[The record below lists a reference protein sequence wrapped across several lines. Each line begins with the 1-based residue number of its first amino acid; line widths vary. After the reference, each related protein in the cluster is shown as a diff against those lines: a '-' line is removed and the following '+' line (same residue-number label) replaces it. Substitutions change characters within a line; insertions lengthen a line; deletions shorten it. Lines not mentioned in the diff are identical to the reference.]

1 MDEMYILHE
10 LHGDSFHET
19 EASQEP
25 EAWQEPLPETV
36 PEPTPESTHDPQVDP
51 IPITESNLVFV
62 PIEEP
67 STNWEMELAQAY
79 VRAQPLEGV
88 FSPEEG
94 LRMGTAFPNLSQPY
108 ESNWPKAS
116 DNEINQNCFRR

>member
-1 MDEMYILHE
+1 MEEMYVLHE
-10 LHGDSFHET
+10 LGDIFYET
-19 EASQEP
+19 EASQEEAP
-25 EAWQEPLPETV
+25 EEPRSEPQEEAPQVETIETELV
-36 PEPTPESTHDPQVDP
+36 EEPEPTGHS
-51 IPITESNLVFV
+51 LVFV

-67 STNWEMELAQAY
+67 GPNWEMELAQAY

-108 ESNWPKAS
+108 SGRE
-116 DNEINQNCFRR
+116 